1 MYKVCVISAGILL
14 VASTMICSAQA
25 QTVAEAVRMALD
37 TSPAI
42 QADKARLAGISEQQ
56 VQAQN
61 LKRPSLQ
68 LDATTS
74 IRQVAV
80 LQNGSYNR
88 GRTEPAN
95 VTFSA
100 SQPLMLGG
108 RYEAAVRE
116 ADLRVGQSIARV
128 RSREIATIRQVIE
141 AYANVRRD
149 FQVSDIRAQ
158 GVGVLAQQLAG
169 AQARQQEGLVGL
181 TEVSQVET
189 RLATAQ
195 TLAANARARLQ
206 ASWATL
212 ERLIGARP
220 TGLSEDSI
228 DPAGLP
234 STLVEAVDL
243 AKSMSHDLKIT
254 RYNEDIARAIARSAE
269 VENAPR
275 VNLQASISGTSDV
288 GFNGGRSYDAQI
300 GARFSVPIWTGG
312 QPQSRTRA
320 ALTEANA
327 ARFDANAQE
336 QLLEEQVT
344 QAWAT
349 LEATRASAN
358 IAAELVRA
366 AQVARTGAEVEFD
379 VGLRN
384 IIEVL
389 NQEQELQ
396 DARVNQ
402 VNSRANLMTAQ
413 ANIFALMGLDP
424 TGTINSNTQFDPT
437 KISMPY
443 SRAVP
448 GKPAPWER
456 PFIGLFDGLTEA
468 QKVTTPTIKRI
479 RRGVFG
485 PEQ

>member
-1 MYKVCVISAGILL
+1 MYKLRSFGAGIFFT
-14 VASTMICSAQA
+14 VSAMTCSAQA

-37 TSPAI
+37 ISPTLL
-42 QADKARLAGISEQQ
+42 ADRARLASITEQQ

-61 LKRPSLQ
+61 LRRPALQ

-74 IRQVAV
+74 IRQIAV
-80 LQNGSYNR
+80 LQNGAYNR

-108 RYEAAVRE
+108 RFEAAARE
-116 ADLRVGQSIARV
+116 ADLRVGQSIARI
-128 RSREIATIRQVIE
+128 RSRELTTIRQVIE

-189 RLATAQ
+189 RLATAR
-195 TLAANARARLQ
+195 TTAANARARLQ

-212 ERLIGARP
+212 ERLIGVRP
-220 TGLSEDSI
+220 VGLTEDSI
-228 DPAGLP
+228 EPIGPPA
-234 STLVEAVDL
+234 TLFEAIDL

-269 VENAPR
+269 AENAPR
-275 VNLQASISGTSDV
+275 VNLQASVSGASDV
-288 GFNGGRSYDAQI
+288 SFNGGRNYDAQI

-312 QPQSRTRA
+312 QPQSRVRA
-320 ALTEANA
+320 ALSEANA

-336 QLLEEQVT
+336 RLLEEQVT
-344 QAWAT
+344 QVWAA
-349 LEATRASAN
+349 LEAARTSAN

-366 AQVARTGAEVEFD
+366 AQVARTGAELEFD
-379 VGLRN
+379 VGLRSL
-384 IIEVL
+384 IEVL

-402 VNSRANLMTAQ
+402 ANSRANLMTAQ
-413 ANIFALMGLDP
+413 ANLFALMGLDP
-424 TGTINSNTQFDPT
+424 TGVIDATTQFDPA
-437 KISMPY
+437 KLSAPY
-443 SRAVP
+443 SRAIP
-448 GKPAPWER
+448 GKPAAWER
-456 PFIGLFDGLTEA
+456 PFIGLFDGLSEV
-468 QKVTTPTIKRI
+468 QKATTPAIKAL